1 MWYGKGAI
9 PEEKLAAVEYARRL
23 AVAPESIVELS
34 EGEND
39 DDEMFWM
46 MLGDREY
53 AQADYWKWRVSLQDT
68 SARIF
73 KLEDRTQPVVC
84 CLSDVRNLCMLI
96 SVICRLFTLSTI

>member
-46 MLGDREY
+46 ILGEGDY
-53 AQADYWKWRVSLQDT
+53 AKADYWRWRAGAPTALDPRAWIVDAKQGAEAVIEYENIT
-68 SARIF
+68 S
-73 KLEDRTQPVVC
+73 
-84 CLSDVRNLCMLI
+84 
-96 SVICRLFTLSTI
+96 

>member
-39 DDEMFWM
+39 DDKMFWM
-46 MLGDREY
+46 ILGERDY
-53 AQADYWKWRVSLQDT
+53 AQADYWQWRRASPARSPRLWEISETRPVRRVLQT
-68 SARIF
+68 SFRF
-73 KLEDRTQPVVC
+73 
-84 CLSDVRNLCMLI
+84 SN
-96 SVICRLFTLSTI
+96 